1 MRKTEECLSLSFVMN
16 CILRGSGRKEEGVCV
31 KKSGNKTTAIVM
43 ELAKPIAE
51 ELGLTIWDIRFEK
64 EGAMWVLLVVIDKEG
79 GVSINDCEAM
89 SRPLDKKLDEVDP
102 IEQSYCLEVSSAGI
116 ERELTQDWH
125 FEACRGEQVLLRL
138 IRPYQGEREFQGE
151 LLGLKDGAVQ
161 LRIGEEEFSFSKSDT
176 AFVRL
181 YADLF

>member
-1 MRKTEECLSLSFVMN
+1 MRKTEERLSLSFVMN

-102 IEQSYCLEVSSAGI
+102 I
-116 ERELTQDWH
+116 
-125 FEACRGEQVLLRL
+125 
-138 IRPYQGEREFQGE
+138 
-151 LLGLKDGAVQ
+151 
-161 LRIGEEEFSFSKSDT
+161 
-176 AFVRL
+176 
-181 YADLF
+181 